1 MKINS
6 YNFFPA
12 KYTLSQFNSQKA
24 QTKAL
29 ESQDAPPPSIVALDD
44 CVLEQ

>member
-12 KYTLSQFNSQKA
+12 KYTLSQFNSQKSES
-24 QTKAL
+24 KAL
-29 ESQDAPPPSIVALDD
+29 ESQDALPPSIVALDD
-44 CVLEQ
+44 SVLEQ